1 MMTTQA
7 ERIAKLETKHNMAVN
22 DIKGDIGDIKTDIKD
37 IKSMMAPMPELIR
50 KVNEHH
56 KDLRDDI
63 KPSVREHKIFVQGLI
78 RAGCPAKKVMP
89 EDLEELEKEKRRNRW
104 KAISVAISLA
114 ALLATNISMCDII
127 HDYNEYIEQ
136 EVSK

>member
-1 MMTTQA
+1 MPTQA

-22 DIKGDIGDIKTDIKD
+22 GIKDDIGDIKTDIKD

-63 KPSVREHKIFVQGLI
+63 KPSVKEHKVFVQGLI
-78 RAGCPAKKVMP
+78 KAGCPQAKVQPDDIQNM
-89 EDLEELEKEKRRNRW
+89 EKERIIARRWNLTFFISIITMLIGIA
-104 KAISVAISLA
+104 AIYF
-114 ALLATNISMCDII
+114 T
-127 HDYNEYIEQ
+127 
-136 EVSK
+136 K